1 VGIPVLAPHF
11 GPQREEFP
19 VLSRRD
25 VLLKGFCKAWPSRP
39 GVILVKRAEERLPR
53 CDINVDPLPL
63 IIMVFILEGRL
74 RAFVLRYLV
83 LKRCELLFQGGVIGL
98 GIGLRS
104 PRVAAGVGARLLRL
118 SPGLIEE
125 LIPARACAIDLIP
138 YRALLVVILVVE
150 LGLVE
155 P

>member
-1 VGIPVLAPHF
+1 MTQVGIPVLAPHF

-39 GVILVKRAEERLPR
+39 GVILVKRAEERLSR
-53 CDINVDPLPL
+53 CDINVNPLPL

-83 LKRCELLFQGGVIGL
+83 LKRCELLF
-98 GIGLRS
+98 
-104 PRVAAGVGARLLRL
+104 RVASSGLEKVFCT
-118 SPGLIEE
+118 PGL
-125 LIPARACAIDLIP
+125 LP
-138 YRALLVVILVVE
+138 
-150 LGLVE
+150 GLV
-155 P
+155 PVLSSFPQVLSRN